1 MKISKETITIKDSV
15 LTLRA
20 PETQDAMILLDF
32 LKKVSG
38 ETPYLISTEE
48 EVNIPLQKEIS
59 FRHCAFEQVYRS
71 WHRYYFNGQTGKYCH
86 K

>member
-1 MKISKETITIKDSV
+1 MKISKETITINDSV

-38 ETPYLISTEE
+38 ETPYLIRTEE
-48 EVNIPLQKEIS
+48 EVNIPLEKEIS
-59 FRHCAFEQVYRS
+59 FINKFFPIFSNLFVDFYELFY
-71 WHRYYFNGQTGKYCH
+71 
-86 K
+86 